1 MILLIPPQVV
11 QSNNNTRIGSK
22 RQILTYC
29 MSLKDKFINLRS
41 SIKPFFTQI
50 PVRVYASFADST
62 PKTRIVSA
70 SAVVLTLLA
79 FGAAGV
85 APMATDPD
93 EVSVKAISAE
103 LELPSLGEQIA
114 KLEAQQQLYV
124 AEDKMRAGDTLATL
138 LTRLGVDDEEASN
151 FIKSDARARAV
162 LRLKSGT
169 VVQAQTSNDGVLQ
182 MLRATIVDGSEDTPR
197 NLLIRRDGDTFTVAE
212 ETATVERRIEMHTG
226 VIRSSLFAATDAA
239 DIPDSVAS
247 QIVAMFGTN
256 INFASDLKRGDHFN
270 VAYETFWQNGQFLR
284 AGRILAGEFVNGGKP
299 FQAVW
304 FDDPASSGQG
314 GYYGFDGKSLKK
326 AFLKSPLAFTRIS
339 SGFSMRIHPIL
350 GKWKKHSGVD
360 FAAATG
366 TPIHATADG
375 VINFAGVESGY
386 GNVVIIKHDGKYST
400 VYAHMS
406 RIAASSRKGNKVSQ
420 GDVIG
425 YVGMTGWAT
434 GPHLHYEFRVDNQP
448 RDPLSVAVPTVT
460 PLAGAELQRFK
471 AVAADI
477 THRFNL
483 LSGGEM
489 VAAATVASTPA
500 TKLAS
505 K

>member
-1 MILLIPPQVV
+1 
-11 QSNNNTRIGSK
+11 
-22 RQILTYC
+22 
-29 MSLKDKFINLRS
+29 MSLKDKIINLRS
-41 SIKPFFTQI
+41 RIKPFFKQI
-50 PVRVYASFADST
+50 PALFTDSSR
-62 PKTRIVSA
+62 KTRIVSA
-70 SAVVLTLLA
+70 SAVVLTLIA

-85 APMATDPD
+85 APLPTDPD
-93 EVSVKAISAE
+93 EVSVRAISAE
-103 LELPSLGEQIA
+103 LELPSLSEQIA

-124 AEDKMRAGDTLATL
+124 AEDKMRASDTLAAL
-138 LTRLGVDDEEASN
+138 LTRLGVDDDEASN
-151 FIKSDARARAV
+151 FIKSDSRARAM
-162 LRLKSGT
+162 LRLKAGT
-169 VVQAQTSNDGVLQ
+169 SVQAQTSNDGVLQ
-182 MLRATIVDGSEDTPR
+182 MLRATLVDGRDDNTPT
-197 NLLIRRDGDTFTVAE
+197 NLLIQRDGDKFTVTE
-212 ETATVERRIEMHTG
+212 ETAALERRVEMHTG

-304 FDDPASSGQG
+304 FDEPGSGQG

-326 AFLKSPLAFTRIS
+326 AFLKSPLTFTRIS
-339 SGFSMRIHPIL
+339 SGFSMRVHPIL
-350 GKWKKHSGVD
+350 GKWKKHTGVD
-360 FAAATG
+360 FAAAAG

-375 VINFAGVESGY
+375 VIDFAGVESGY
-386 GNVVIIKHDGKYST
+386 GNVVIIKHDSKYST

-406 RIAASSRKGNKVSQ
+406 RFAPTSRKGGKVSQ

-434 GPHLHYEFRVDNQP
+434 GPHLHYEFRVANEP
-448 RDPLSVAVPTVT
+448 RDPMSVVVPTAN
-460 PLAGAELQRFK
+460 PLAGAELERFK
-471 AVAADI
+471 TVAADI
-477 THRFNL
+477 THRFTL
-483 LSGGEM
+483 LSGSE
-489 VAAATVASTPA
+489 AAPLPA
-500 TKLAS
+500 AKLAS

>member
-1 MILLIPPQVV
+1 
-11 QSNNNTRIGSK
+11 
-22 RQILTYC
+22 
-29 MSLKDKFINLRS
+29 MSLKDKIINLRS
-41 SIKPFFTQI
+41 SIKPFFKQI
-50 PVRVYASFADST
+50 PVLFTDSSR
-62 PKTRIVSA
+62 KTRIVSA
-70 SAVVLTLLA
+70 SAVLLTLVA

-85 APMATDPD
+85 APLPTDPD
-93 EVSVKAISAE
+93 DVPVRAISAE
-103 LELPSLGEQIA
+103 LELPSLSEQIA
-114 KLEAQQQLYV
+114 KLEAQQQLYF
-124 AEDKMRAGDTLATL
+124 AEDKMRAGDTLAAL
-138 LTRLGVDDEEASN
+138 LTRLGVDDDEAAS
-151 FIKSDARARAV
+151 FIKSDGSARAM
-162 LRLKSGT
+162 LRLKPGT
-169 VVQAQTSNDGVLQ
+169 AVQAQTSNDGQLQ
-182 MLRATIVDGSEDTPR
+182 MLRATMADGRDNSPK
-197 NLLIRRDGDTFTVAE
+197 NLLIRRDGDKFSVAE
-212 ETATVERRIEMHTG
+212 ETPTVERRVEMHTG

-270 VAYETFWQNGQFLR
+270 VAYETFWQDGQFLR

-304 FDDPASSGQG
+304 FDDPDSSGQG

-326 AFLKSPLAFTRIS
+326 AFLKSPLTFTRIS

-350 GKWKKHSGVD
+350 GKWKKHTGVD

-375 VINFAGVESGY
+375 VIDFAGVESGY
-386 GNVVIIKHDGKYST
+386 GNVVIIKHDSKYST

-406 RIAASSRKGNKVSQ
+406 RFAPAARKGSKVSQ

-434 GPHLHYEFRVDNQP
+434 GPHLHYEFRVANEP
-448 RDPLSVAVPTVT
+448 RDPLSVVVPTAS

-471 AVAADI
+471 TVAADI

-483 LSGGEM
+483 LSGSETTTAKP
-489 VAAATVASTPA
+489 AAAV
-500 TKLAS
+500 TKLAT

>member
-1 MILLIPPQVV
+1 
-11 QSNNNTRIGSK
+11 
-22 RQILTYC
+22 
-29 MSLKDKFINLRS
+29 MSLKDKIINLRS
-41 SIKPFFTQI
+41 RIKPFFKQI
-50 PVRVYASFADST
+50 PALFTDSSR
-62 PKTRIVSA
+62 KTRIVSA
-70 SAVVLTLLA
+70 SAVVLTLIA

-85 APMATDPD
+85 APLPTDPD
-93 EVSVKAISAE
+93 EVSVRAISAE
-103 LELPSLGEQIA
+103 LELPSLSEQIA

-124 AEDKMRAGDTLATL
+124 AEDKMRASDTLAAL
-138 LTRLGVDDEEASN
+138 LTRLGVDDDEASN
-151 FIKSDARARAV
+151 FIKSDSRARAM
-162 LRLKSGT
+162 LRLKAGT
-169 VVQAQTSNDGVLQ
+169 SVQAQTSNDGVLQ
-182 MLRATIVDGSEDTPR
+182 MLRATLVDGRDDNTPT
-197 NLLIRRDGDTFTVAE
+197 NLLIQRDGDKFTVTE
-212 ETATVERRIEMHTG
+212 ETAALERRVEMHTG

-304 FDDPASSGQG
+304 FDEPGSGQG

-326 AFLKSPLAFTRIS
+326 AFLKSPLTFTRIS
-339 SGFSMRIHPIL
+339 SGFSMRVHPIL
-350 GKWKKHSGVD
+350 GKWKKHTGVD
-360 FAAATG
+360 FAAAAG

-375 VINFAGVESGY
+375 VIDFAGVESGY
-386 GNVVIIKHDGKYST
+386 GNVVIIKHDSKYST

-406 RIAASSRKGNKVSQ
+406 RFAPTSRKGGKVSQ

-434 GPHLHYEFRVDNQP
+434 GPHLHYEFRVANEP
-448 RDPLSVAVPTVT
+448 RDPMSVVVPTAS
-460 PLAGAELQRFK
+460 PLAGAELERFK
-471 AVAADI
+471 TVAADI
-477 THRFNL
+477 THRFTL
-483 LSGGEM
+483 LSGSE
-489 VAAATVASTPA
+489 AAPLPA
-500 TKLAS
+500 AKLAS

>member
-1 MILLIPPQVV
+1 
-11 QSNNNTRIGSK
+11 
-22 RQILTYC
+22 
-29 MSLKDKFINLRS
+29 MSIKDKFIDLRS
-41 SIKPFFTQI
+41 SITPLFQQI
-50 PVRVYASFADST
+50 PARVSASFTGSSR
-62 PKTRIVSA
+62 KTRVISA
-70 SAVVLTLLA
+70 SAVVLTLVA

-85 APMATDPD
+85 SPITTDPD
-93 EVSVKAISAE
+93 EVAVRAISAE
-103 LELPSLGEQIA
+103 LELPSLDEQIA

-124 AEDKMRAGDTLATL
+124 AEDKMRAGDTLAAL
-138 LTRLGVDDEEASN
+138 LTRLGVDDDAAAS
-151 FIKSDARARAV
+151 FIKSDGSARAM
-162 LRLKSGT
+162 LRLKPGT
-169 VVQAQTSNDGVLQ
+169 AVQAQTSNDGVLQ
-182 MLRATIVDGSEDTPR
+182 MLRATISGGADNTPK
-197 NLLIRRDGDTFTVAE
+197 NLLIRRDGDKFSVAE
-212 ETATVERRIEMHTG
+212 ETPTVERRVEMHTG

-270 VAYETFWQNGQFLR
+270 VAYETFWQDGQFLR
-284 AGRILAGEFVNGGKP
+284 AGRILAGEFVNSGKP

-304 FDDPASSGQG
+304 FDEPGSSGQG

-326 AFLKSPLAFTRIS
+326 AFLKSPLTFTRIS

-350 GKWKKHSGVD
+350 GKWKKHTGVD

-375 VINFAGVESGY
+375 TIDFAGVESGY
-386 GNVVIIKHDGKYST
+386 GNVVIIKHDSKYST

-406 RIAASSRKGNKVSQ
+406 RFAPSSRKGSKVSQ

-434 GPHLHYEFRVDNQP
+434 GPHLHYEFRVADVP
-448 RDPLSVAVPTVT
+448 RDPLSVVVPTAT

-471 AVAADI
+471 TVAADI

-483 LSGGEM
+483 LSGSETTPS
-489 VAAATVASTPA
+489 APA

>member
-1 MILLIPPQVV
+1 
-11 QSNNNTRIGSK
+11 
-22 RQILTYC
+22 
-29 MSLKDKFINLRS
+29 MSLKDKIINLRS
-41 SIKPFFTQI
+41 RIKPFFKQI
-50 PVRVYASFADST
+50 PTLFTDSSR
-62 PKTRIVSA
+62 KTRIVSA
-70 SAVVLTLLA
+70 SAVLLTLIA

-85 APMATDPD
+85 APLPTDPD
-93 EVSVKAISAE
+93 EVSVRAISAE
-103 LELPSLGEQIA
+103 LELPSLSEQIA

-124 AEDKMRAGDTLATL
+124 AEDKMRAGDTLAAL
-138 LTRLGVDDEEASN
+138 LTRLGVDDDEASN
-151 FIKSDARARAV
+151 FIKSDSRARAM
-162 LRLKSGT
+162 LRLKTGT
-169 VVQAQTSNDGVLQ
+169 LVQAQTSNDGVLQ
-182 MLRATIVDGSEDTPR
+182 MLRATLIDGRDDNTPT
-197 NLLIRRDGDTFTVAE
+197 NLLIQRDGDKFTVTE
-212 ETATVERRIEMHTG
+212 ETATVERRVEMHTG

-304 FDDPASSGQG
+304 FDEPGSGQG

-326 AFLKSPLAFTRIS
+326 AFLKSPLTFTRIS
-339 SGFSMRIHPIL
+339 SGFSMRVHPIL
-350 GKWKKHSGVD
+350 GKWKKHTGVD
-360 FAAATG
+360 FAAAAG

-375 VINFAGVESGY
+375 VIDFAGVESGY
-386 GNVVIIKHDGKYST
+386 GNVVIIKHDSKYST

-406 RIAASSRKGNKVSQ
+406 RFAPTSRKGGKVSQ

-434 GPHLHYEFRVDNQP
+434 GPHLHYEFRVANEP
-448 RDPLSVAVPTVT
+448 RDPMSVVVPTAS
-460 PLAGAELQRFK
+460 PLAGAELERFK
-471 AVAADI
+471 TVAADI
-477 THRFNL
+477 THRFTL
-483 LSGGEM
+483 LSGSE
-489 VAAATVASTPA
+489 AASLPA
-500 TKLAS
+500 AKLAS

>member
-1 MILLIPPQVV
+1 
-11 QSNNNTRIGSK
+11 
-22 RQILTYC
+22 
-29 MSLKDKFINLRS
+29 MSLKDKIINLRS
-41 SIKPFFTQI
+41 SIKPFFKQI
-50 PVRVYASFADST
+50 PTRVYASFADST

-70 SAVVLTLLA
+70 SAVLLTLVA

-85 APMATDPD
+85 APLATDPD

-103 LELPSLGEQIA
+103 LELPSLSEQIA

-138 LTRLGVDDEEASN
+138 LTRLGVDDDQASN
-151 FIKSDARARAV
+151 FIKSDSRARAV
-162 LRLKSGT
+162 LRLKTGT
-169 VVQAQTSNDGVLQ
+169 TVQAQTSNDGVLQ
-182 MLRATIVDGSEDTPR
+182 MLRATIADGDDTPT
-197 NLLIRRDGDTFTVAE
+197 NLLIHRDGDKFTVSE
-212 ETATVERRIEMHTG
+212 ETATVERRVEMHTG

-304 FDDPASSGQG
+304 FDEPASGQG

-326 AFLKSPLAFTRIS
+326 AFLKLHLNFTRIS
-339 SGFSMRIHPIL
+339 SGFSMRVHPIL
-350 GKWKKHSGVD
+350 GKWKKHTGVD

-375 VINFAGVESGY
+375 VIDFAGVESGY
-386 GNVVIIKHDGKYST
+386 GNVVIIKHDSKYST

-406 RIAASSRKGNKVSQ
+406 RFAPTSRKGGKVSQ

-434 GPHLHYEFRVDNQP
+434 GPHLHYEFRVANEP
-448 RDPLSVAVPTVT
+448 RDPMSVVVPTAS
-460 PLAGAELQRFK
+460 PLAGVELERFK
-471 AVAADI
+471 TVAADI

-483 LSGGEM
+483 LSGET
-489 VAAATVASTPA
+489 AAAPA
-500 TKLAS
+500 TRLAS

>member
-1 MILLIPPQVV
+1 
-11 QSNNNTRIGSK
+11 
-22 RQILTYC
+22 
-29 MSLKDKFINLRS
+29 MSIKDKFLDLRS
-41 SIKPFFTQI
+41 SITPLFQQI
-50 PVRVYASFADST
+50 PARVSASFTSSSR
-62 PKTRIVSA
+62 KTRIISA
-70 SAVVLTLLA
+70 SAVVLTLVA

-85 APMATDPD
+85 SPITTDPD
-93 EVSVKAISAE
+93 EVAVRAISAE
-103 LELPSLGEQIA
+103 LALPSLGEQIA

-124 AEDKMRAGDTLATL
+124 AEDKMRAGDTLAAL
-138 LTRLGVDDEEASN
+138 LTRLGVDDDAAAN
-151 FIKSDARARAV
+151 FIKSDSSARAM
-162 LRLKSGT
+162 LRLKPGT
-169 VVQAQTSNDGVLQ
+169 TVQAQTSNDGELQ
-182 MLRATIVDGSEDTPR
+182 MLRATIASGVDNSPK
-197 NLLIRRDGDTFTVAE
+197 NLLIKRDGDKFSVAE
-212 ETATVERRIEMHTG
+212 ETPTVERRIEMHTG

-270 VAYETFWQNGQFLR
+270 VAYETFWQDGQFLR

-304 FDDPASSGQG
+304 FDEAGGSG

-326 AFLKSPLAFTRIS
+326 AFLKSPLTFTRIS

-350 GKWKKHSGVD
+350 GKWKKHTGVD

-375 VINFAGVESGY
+375 TIDFAGVESGY
-386 GNVVIIKHDGKYST
+386 GNVVIIKHDSKYST

-406 RIAASSRKGNKVSQ
+406 RFAPASRKGSKVSQ

-434 GPHLHYEFRVDNQP
+434 GPHLHYEFRVADVP
-448 RDPLSVAVPTVT
+448 RDPLSVVVPTAT

-471 AVAADI
+471 TVAADI

-483 LSGGEM
+483 LSGSETTP
-489 VAAATVASTPA
+489 AAPA
-500 TKLAS
+500 TKLAA

>member
-1 MILLIPPQVV
+1 
-11 QSNNNTRIGSK
+11 
-22 RQILTYC
+22 
-29 MSLKDKFINLRS
+29 MSLKDKFIHLRS
-41 SIKPFFTQI
+41 SIRLFFAQIPTRVHAFFT
-50 PVRVYASFADST
+50 DSA

-85 APMATDPD
+85 APIAMDPD

-103 LELPSLGEQIA
+103 LELPSLSEQIA
-114 KLEAQQQLYV
+114 KLESQQQLYV

-138 LTRLGVDDEEASN
+138 LARLGVDDVDAGN
-151 FIKSDARARAV
+151 FIKSDNRARAV
-162 LRLKSGT
+162 LRLKTGT
-169 VVQAQTSNDGVLQ
+169 MVQAQTSNDGVLQ
-182 MLRATIVDGSEDTPR
+182 MLRATMIDGRENTPR
-197 NLLIRRDGDTFTVAE
+197 NLLIQRDGDKFTVTE
-212 ETATVERRIEMHTG
+212 ETATIERRIEMHTG

-247 QIVAMFGTN
+247 QIVSMFGTN
-256 INFASDLKRGDHFN
+256 INFASDLKRGDQFN
-270 VAYETFWQNGQFLR
+270 VAYETFWQDGQFLR
-284 AGRILAGEFVNGGKP
+284 TGRVLAGEFVNGGKP

-304 FDDPASSGQG
+304 FDEPGGGQG
-314 GYYGFDGKSLKK
+314 GYYSFDGKSLKK

-350 GKWKKHSGVD
+350 GKWKKHTGVD
-360 FAAATG
+360 FAATTG

-400 VYAHMS
+400 LYAHMS
-406 RIAASSRKGNKVSQ
+406 RIAPGSRKGNKVSQ

-460 PLAGAELQRFK
+460 PLADAELQRFQ

-477 THRFNL
+477 THRFKL
-483 LSGGEM
+483 LSGGE
-489 VAAATVASTPA
+489 VASAPA
-500 TKLAS
+500 TRLAS

>member
-1 MILLIPPQVV
+1 
-11 QSNNNTRIGSK
+11 
-22 RQILTYC
+22 
-29 MSLKDKFINLRS
+29 MSLKDKIINLRS
-41 SIKPFFTQI
+41 SIKPFFAQI
-50 PVRVYASFADST
+50 PARVYASFADST

-70 SAVVLTLLA
+70 SAVLLTLIA

-85 APMATDPD
+85 APMPMGSD
-93 EVSVKAISAE
+93 EISVKAVAKQ

-114 KLEAQQQLYV
+114 KLEAQQQLYI

-138 LTRLGVDDEEASN
+138 LTRLGVDDDEASN
-151 FIKSDARARAV
+151 FIKSDSSARAV
-162 LRLKSGT
+162 LRLKTGT

-182 MLRATIVDGSEDTPR
+182 MLRATIVDGRDNTPR
-197 NLLIRRDGDTFTVAE
+197 NLLIRRDGDKFTVAE
-212 ETATVERRIEMHTG
+212 ETATIERRIEMHTG

-270 VAYETFWQNGQFLR
+270 IAYETFWQNGQFIR
-284 AGRILAGEFVNGGKP
+284 AGRILAGEFMNGGKP

-304 FDDPASSGQG
+304 FDDPGSNGQG

-326 AFLKSPLAFTRIS
+326 AFLKSPLTFTRIS
-339 SGFSMRIHPIL
+339 SGFSMRVHPIL
-350 GKWKKHSGVD
+350 GKWKKHTGVD
-360 FAAATG
+360 FAATTG

-375 VINFAGVESGY
+375 VIDFAGVESGY
-386 GNVVIIKHDGKYST
+386 GNVVIIKHDSKYST

-406 RIAASSRKGNKVSQ
+406 RFAPTSRKGGKVSQ

-434 GPHLHYEFRVDNQP
+434 GPHLHYEFRVANEP
-448 RDPLSVAVPTVT
+448 RDPMSVVVPTAT
-460 PLAGAELQRFK
+460 PLAGAELQRFN

-477 THRFNL
+477 THRFAL
-483 LSGGEM
+483 LSGSEAI
-489 VAAATVASTPA
+489 AAPA
-500 TKLAS
+500 AKLAS

>member
-1 MILLIPPQVV
+1 
-11 QSNNNTRIGSK
+11 
-22 RQILTYC
+22 
-29 MSLKDKFINLRS
+29 MSPKDKFIHLRS
-41 SIKPFFTQI
+41 DVKLLFRLAVARIT
-50 PVRVYASFADST
+50 DSSR
-62 PKTRIVSA
+62 KTRIVSA
-70 SAVVLTLLA
+70 SAAVLTLVA

-85 APMATDPD
+85 APIATDSD
-93 EVSVKAISAE
+93 DVQVRAISAE
-103 LELPSLGEQIA
+103 LALPSLNEQIA
-114 KLEAQQQLYV
+114 KLEAQQQLYI

-138 LTRLGVDDEEASN
+138 LTRLGVDDDAATS
-151 FIKSDARARAV
+151 FIKSDSAARAI
-162 LRLKSGT
+162 LRLKPGT
-169 VVQAQTSNDGVLQ
+169 TVQAQTSNDGVLQ
-182 MLRATIVDGSEDTPR
+182 TLRATIADSGSDATR
-197 NLLIRRDGDTFTVAE
+197 NLLIRRDGDKFSVSQENASI
-212 ETATVERRIEMHTG
+212 ERRVEMHTG

-247 QIVAMFGTN
+247 QIVAMFGTD

-284 AGRILAGEFVNGGKP
+284 AGRILAGEFVNAGKP

-304 FDDPASSGQG
+304 FDDPSNAQGG

-326 AFLKSPLAFTRIS
+326 AFLKSPLTFTRIS
-339 SGFSMRIHPIL
+339 SGFSMRMHPIL
-350 GKWKKHSGVD
+350 GKWKKHTGVD
-360 FAAATG
+360 FAATIG

-375 VINFAGVESGY
+375 TIDFAGVETGY

-406 RIAASSRKGNKVSQ
+406 RFAPTSRKGAKVSQ

-448 RDPLSVAVPTVT
+448 RDPLSVVVPTVT
-460 PLAGAELQRFK
+460 PLAGAELQRFRT
-471 AVAADI
+471 VAADI

-483 LSGGEM
+483 LSGSEI
-489 VAAATVASTPA
+489 AAATST
-500 TKLAS
+500 KIAS